1 MCRPSTSSALLPVS
15 VCHRAYNARTK
26 WHKKL
31 NPQNFLCLRM
41 SNGSPVYYGQT
52 RSQTDRLMKVS
63 VWWHSLSDVWHKNEN
78 IAGWPNKNR
87 TFWDTMFFSANADQF
102 SKFFHQVIRQKSLH
116 HKDFHFTCNML
127 QHYLVKVSKI
137 QKMLLTLTAPQQTVD
152 MFLRTL
158 WGLDLIFNSS

>member
-1 MCRPSTSSALLPVS
+1 VCRPSTSSALLPVS

-87 TFWDTMFFSANADQF
+87 TFWDTMFFSAGD
-102 SKFFHQVIRQKSLH
+102 SSEKSLYIT
-116 HKDFHFTCNML
+116 KISISPAICCNTTL
-127 QHYLVKVSKI
+127 WKCRKSK
-137 QKMLLTLTAPQQTVD
+137 KMLLTLTAPQQTVD